1 VVNAFAG
8 AAAPNFGFLFATRL
22 ATGAAAGGIFP
33 IALALA
39 GDLVP
44 VQQRQVAVSR
54 LLAAGMLGNL
64 LGTPGAGLVGDLL
77 GWRAFLAFIGV
88 LCTAALLTAAIGFRH
103 IETKRSG
110 LDLAA
115 AAKGYSAIFHN
126 PLAKFCFG
134 AVFLEGIFLMG
145 LFPYVAVLQRET
157 GGDSRAAIAGLII
170 AGFALGGV
178 VYSLS
183 VSRLLT
189 WIGEQGLIG
198 GGGTLMACGLLAVS
212 LRLTWPY
219 EAMIFMALGCG
230 FYMMHGVIQIYATD
244 LAPRCPRL
252 GGRGP
257 FRLLLPRNGD
267 RPDLLR
273 PRPRLGRPDGDGG
286 ALRSGDPRDGVGLRD
301 QAATGAN
308 QEIVGWAKARSAVPT
323 RALSGKHS
331 ASGER
336 RRGHASL
343 CPPLCLLLPPA
354 VGTHALVRDPDVAR
368 QAAGLPEHVDR
379 HAAARMEVAADA
391 KPPRLE
397 QCDQPLADVE
407 RAILMKNSVITEA
420 VEIELERFR
429 LDEVPRGQIVD
440 DDDREVGLA
449 GHRT

>member
-1 VVNAFAG
+1 MNSPATVPASVRRVLAISAFANFSSSLFMRAIDPLVPQVAIDLSTDPATVALLTTAFALPYAVLQPVLGPLADMVGKTRLMTICVALLVVNAFAG

-88 LCTAALLTAAIGFRH
+88 LCTAALITAALGFRH

-110 LDLAA
+110 LDLEA

-134 AVFLEGIFLMG
+134 AVFLEGVFLMG

-157 GGDSRAAIAGLII
+157 GGDTRAAIAGLII

-178 VYSLS
+178 LYSLS

-189 WIGEQGLIG
+189 WIGEQGLMRSG
-198 GGGTLMACGLLAVS
+198 ATLMAGGLLAVS
-212 LRLTWPY
+212 LRLSWPY

-244 LAPRCPRL
+244 LAPAARGSA
-252 GGRGP
+252 GGGA
-257 FRLLLPRNGD
+257 FRLLLPRDGD
-267 RPDLLR
+267 RPGLL
-273 PRPRLGRPDGDGG
+273 PLRPRLGRAHGDRG
-286 ALRSGDPRDGVGLRD
+286 AFRRGDPRGGRGVLD
-301 QAATGAN
+301 QAAACAGAEN
-308 QEIVGWAKARSAVPT
+308 VGWAKAA
-323 RALSGKHS
+323 
-331 ASGER
+331 
-336 RRGHASL
+336 
-343 CPPLCLLLPPA
+343 
-354 VGTHALVRDPDVAR
+354 
-368 QAAGLPEHVDR
+368 QAQE
-379 HAAARMEVAADA
+379 
-391 KPPRLE
+391 
-397 QCDQPLADVE
+397 
-407 RAILMKNSVITEA
+407 
-420 VEIELERFR
+420 
-429 LDEVPRGQIVD
+429 
-440 DDDREVGLA
+440 
-449 GHRT
+449 